1 MKARTI
7 FLAIIA
13 CGIALTACKKDETYA
28 EQKEREVKAINNFL
42 GSDTY
47 IISNDGMD
55 TVLHVGKINA
65 ISEETFEAQDS
76 VTDLSRNEDVLFAKS
91 GIYMQI
97 VREGV
102 GDRLEVGQTARVIAR
117 YLEYN
122 ILSDS
127 IQSRNDVFYWHTN
140 PDIMEVSNR
149 YGLYSAAF
157 STANGGGAMYQ
168 TYGNTSVPN
177 GWLVPFPYI
186 RIGRQ
191 LEADDRIAK
200 VRLIVPHSEGT
211 QKASSGVYPCFYEIT
226 FQRTRD

>member
-1 MKARTI
+1 MKAKT
-7 FLAIIA
+7 FIIA
-13 CGIALTACKKDETYA
+13 ALACAIGLTACKDEETYA
-28 EQKEREVKAINNFL
+28 EQKEREIKAINSFL

-47 IISNDGMD
+47 IISNDGLD
-55 TVLHVGKINA
+55 TVLHVGVINP

-76 VTDLSRNEDVLFAKS
+76 TTDVSRNEYVLFTKS

-102 GDRLEVGQTARVIAR
+102 GERLESGNTARVIAR
-117 YLEYN
+117 YIEYN

-127 IQSRNDVFYWHTN
+127 IQSRNDIFYWHTN
-140 PDIMEVSNR
+140 PDIMEISNR
-149 YGLYSAAF
+149 YGTYSATF
-157 STANGGGAMYQ
+157 STDNGGGAMYQ
-168 TYGNTSVPN
+168 TYNSTSVPT
-177 GWLVPFPYI
+177 GWLKPFPYI

-191 LEADDRIAK
+191 IEEDDRIAK

-226 FQRTRD
+226 FQRMRD

>member
-1 MKARTI
+1 MMKNK
-7 FLAIIA
+7 AILKLILL
-13 CGIALTACKKDETYA
+13 CFLTATQYTAYA
-28 EQKEREVKAINNFL
+28 YSFSATCSTGHTL
-42 GSDTY
+42 Y
-47 IISNDGMD
+47 
-55 TVLHVGKINA
+55 
-65 ISEETFEAQDS
+65 
-76 VTDLSRNEDVLFAKS
+76 
-91 GIYMQI
+91 
-97 VREGV
+97 
-102 GDRLEVGQTARVIAR
+102 
-117 YLEYN
+117 YN